1 MGCSRVETTSHYDVI
16 IIGAGPAGS
25 TCALQ
30 LRHSGLKVLLID
42 KATFPR
48 SKTCGD
54 AITGR
59 SIKTLLA
66 CCPELIEQFRGFP
79 HKTYV
84 SQTRLQL
91 HQHPSIEL
99 NWVNE
104 AYCCRRADFDQALLA
119 GVRQYAPNVEILE
132 GFTVDKVI
140 RLEQNPKI
148 FKVGNSSQQRF
159 FTAQFLLGS
168 DGTQSI
174 VGKKLSST
182 RLNPWHHAAA
192 VRTYYSGLKD
202 LQVNRTEVFLLPEF
216 MPGYFWIFPLSEDTA
231 NVGFGML
238 SHSISRKKIKLKE
251 SFYAFI
257 QHAPEL
263 KTRFS
268 ESEQIG
274 ALEGFG
280 LALGSRRVPMRGD
293 HFLLCGDA
301 ASLIDPASG
310 EGISNAIVS
319 GSLAAETIAKAFKYQ
334 DFSALFL
341 KTYEKKLFKIIG
353 RELKVSTLFLR
364 AFLLL
369 PGLIDL
375 GAFLMGVPLIKRWI
389 KKLL

>member
-1 MGCSRVETTSHYDVI
+1 MEQFTPHYDVI

-30 LRHSGLKVLLID
+30 LRDSGLKVLLID
-42 KATFPR
+42 KAVFPR

-59 SIKTLLA
+59 SMKTLLA
-66 CCPELIEQFRGFP
+66 CCPELVEQFRNFP
-79 HKTYV
+79 AKTYI

-91 HQHPSIEL
+91 HEHPSIEL

-104 AYCCRRADFDQALLA
+104 AYCCRRSDFDQALLD
-119 GVRQYAPNVEILE
+119 GVRQYAHNVEILA
-132 GFTVDKVI
+132 GFTVDTI
-140 RLEQNPKI
+140 TRLGQNPAVFSI
-148 FKVGNSSQQRF
+148 GNSRLQRF
-159 FTAQFLLGS
+159 FTTQFLLGS

-174 VGKKLSST
+174 VSKKLSPT

-192 VRTYYSGLKD
+192 VRTYCSGLKG
-202 LQVNRTEVFLLPEF
+202 LQVNQTEVFLLPEF
-216 MPGYFWIFPLSEDTA
+216 MPGYFWVFPLSEDTA

-238 SHSISRKKIKLKE
+238 SHSISRKKVNLKE

-263 KTRFS
+263 KARFA
-268 ESEQIG
+268 ESQQIG
-274 ALEGFG
+274 ELEGFG
-280 LALGSRRVPMRGD
+280 LALGSRRVPMTGD
-293 HFLLCGDA
+293 HFLLSGDA

-319 GSLAAETIAKAFKYQ
+319 GKLAAESIVEAFKQQ
-334 DFSALFL
+334 DFSAYFL

-353 RELKVSTLFLR
+353 RELRVSTLFLR
-364 AFLLL
+364 AFLFF
-369 PGLIDL
+369 PGLIDI
-375 GAFLMGVPLIKRWI
+375 GAFLMAIPLIKRWV

>member
-1 MGCSRVETTSHYDVI
+1 MEQITPHYDVI

-30 LRHSGLKVLLID
+30 LRDSGLKVLLID
-42 KATFPR
+42 KAVFPR

-59 SIKTLLA
+59 SMKTLQA
-66 CCPELIEQFRGFP
+66 CCPELVEQFRTFP
-79 HKTYV
+79 AKTYI

-91 HQHPSIEL
+91 HEHPSIEL

-104 AYCCRRADFDQALLA
+104 AYCCRRSDFDQALLD
-119 GVRQYAPNVEILE
+119 GVRQYAQNVEILE
-132 GFTVDKVI
+132 GFTIDTI
-140 RLEQNPKI
+140 TRLGQNPAI
-148 FKVGNSSQQRF
+148 FSIGNSRLQRF

-174 VGKKLSST
+174 VSKKLSPT

-202 LQVNRTEVFLLPEF
+202 LQVNQTEVFLLPEF
-216 MPGYFWIFPLSEDTA
+216 MPGYFWVFPLSEDTA

-238 SHSISRKKIKLKE
+238 SHSISRKKVKLKE

-263 KTRFS
+263 KARFA
-268 ESEQIG
+268 ESQQIG
-274 ALEGFG
+274 ELEGFG
-280 LALGSRRVPMRGD
+280 LALGSRRVPMTGD
-293 HFLLCGDA
+293 HFLLSGDA

-319 GSLAAETIAKAFKYQ
+319 GKLAAATIIEAFQRQ
-334 DFSALFL
+334 DFSAHFL

-353 RELKVSTLFLR
+353 RELRVSTLLLR
-364 AFLLL
+364 AFLFL
-369 PGLIDL
+369 PGLIDV
-375 GAFLMGVPLIKRWI
+375 GAFLMGSPLIKRWV

>member
-1 MGCSRVETTSHYDVI
+1 MEQPTPHYDVI

-42 KATFPR
+42 KAVFPR
-48 SKTCGD
+48 PKTCGD

-59 SIKTLLA
+59 SFKTLLA
-66 CCPELIEQFRGFP
+66 CCPELVEQFRAFP
-79 HKTYV
+79 AKTYI

-91 HQHPSIEL
+91 NQHPSIEL
-99 NWVNE
+99 HWVNE
-104 AYCCRRADFDQALLA
+104 AYCCRRSDFDQALLD

-132 GFTVDKVI
+132 GFTVDTI
-140 RLEQNPKI
+140 TRLGQNPAV
-148 FKVGNSSQQRF
+148 FKVGNSRQQHF
-159 FTAQFLLGS
+159 FTTQFLLGC

-174 VGKKLSST
+174 VSKKLSST
-182 RLNPWHHAAA
+182 RLDSWHHAAA

-216 MPGYFWIFPLSEDTA
+216 MPGYFWVFPLSEDTA

-238 SHSISRKKIKLKE
+238 SHSIAQKKVNLKE

-263 KTRFS
+263 KARFADS
-268 ESEQIG
+268 KQIG
-274 ALEGFG
+274 GLEGFG
-280 LALGSRRVPMRGD
+280 LALGSRRVPMTGD
-293 HFLLCGDA
+293 HFLLSGDA

-319 GSLAAETIAKAFKYQ
+319 GKLAAETIVKSFELQ
-334 DFSALFL
+334 DFSAHFL
-341 KTYEKKLFKIIG
+341 MTYEKKLFKIIG
-353 RELKVSTLFLR
+353 WELKVSTLLLR
-364 AFLLL
+364 IFLLV
-369 PGLIDL
+369 PGLIDV
-375 GAFLMGVPLIKRWI
+375 GAFLMGSPLIKRWV